1 MNKLINRISPET
13 SENRILHAGFSIIL
27 MSEEITQT
35 LSGLSSDMIIF
46 ILSGSITIYSTK
58 EEKKTIGEQ
67 YMIFLRSFENYT
79 YDITLGSKIIIFFFH
94 SKEDIVLLFVF
105 FVEAVDIS
113 FRIKCLY

>member
-1 MNKLINRISPET
+1 MYNKLNNNNFMNKLINRISPET

-27 MSEEITQT
+27 MSEEIAQT

-67 YMIFLRSFENYT
+67 YINPEKRNVMVVKNEMR
-79 YDITLGSKIIIFFFH
+79 FFYQ
-94 SKEDIVLLFVF
+94 KRNVLQ
-105 FVEAVDIS
+105 I
-113 FRIKCLY
+113 